1 MQGDTM
7 GRKKLKHLGKRK
19 KIKKIIKMYIG
30 KIGITIGI
38 IVSIGALF
46 NITNYIEDI
55 NEAKDI
61 QLEES
66 KKDFIA
72 EIEKGAKK
80 SYRKYGIFP
89 SITIAQA
96 ILESGWGESE
106 LTKDSNNLFG
116 IKADESWNGQTIE
129 VITSENYND
138 KVKAKFRK
146 YKDMN
151 ESIEDHAKFLVENKR
166 YEEHGVFNAKNYK
179 QQAIALQ
186 DAGYATKKN
195 QKGEAIYAQMLI
207 NIIENYSLQL
217 LDNKL

>member
-1 MQGDTM
+1 M
-7 GRKKLKHLGKRK
+7 GRKKLKHLGKYR
-19 KIKKIIKMYIG
+19 KIKKSIKMYIE
-30 KIGITIGI
+30 KIGITICI
-38 IVSIGALF
+38 IVSISALF
-46 NITNYIEDI
+46 NITNHIEDI

-61 QLEES
+61 QIEES
-66 KKDFIA
+66 KKDFIV

-106 LTKDSNNLFG
+106 LTNDSNNLFG
-116 IKADESWNGQTIE
+116 IKADKSWDGETIE

-166 YEEHGVFNAKNYK
+166 YEECGVFNAKNYK
-179 QQAIALQ
+179 EQAIALQ

-195 QKGEAIYAQMLI
+195 QKGEAIYAQILI
-207 NIIENYSLQL
+207 NVIESYNLQL
-217 LDNKL
+217 LDSKL

>member
-1 MQGDTM
+1 M
-7 GRKKLKHLGKRK
+7 GRKKLKHLGKYT
-19 KIKKIIKMYIG
+19 KIKKNIKTFVV
-30 KIGITIGI
+30 KIGVTICV

-46 NITNYIEDI
+46 NITNYIENI

-61 QLEES
+61 KIEDS

-72 EIEKGAKK
+72 EIKKGAKK
-80 SYRKYGIFP
+80 SYRKYRIFP

-116 IKADESWNGQTIE
+116 IKADNSWYGETIE

-146 YKDMN
+146 YNDMN

-166 YEEHGVFNAKNYK
+166 YEEHGVFNAKDYK
-179 QQAIALQ
+179 QQAVALQ

-207 NIIENYSLQL
+207 NIIENYNLQL
-217 LDNKL
+217 LDSKL

>member
-1 MQGDTM
+1 M
-7 GRKKLKHLGKRK
+7 GRKKLKHLGKYR
-19 KIKKIIKMYIG
+19 KIKKSIKMCVV
-30 KIGITIGI
+30 KIGITICI

-66 KKDFIA
+66 KKDFIV

-116 IKADESWNGQTIE
+116 IKADKSWDGETIE

-195 QKGEAIYAQMLI
+195 QKGEAIYSQMLI
-207 NIIENYSLQL
+207 NIIENYNLQL
-217 LDNKL
+217 LDSKL

>member
-1 MQGDTM
+1 MQ
-7 GRKKLKHLGKRK
+7 
-19 KIKKIIKMYIG
+19 
-30 KIGITIGI
+30 
-38 IVSIGALF
+38 
-46 NITNYIEDI
+46 
-55 NEAKDI
+55 
-61 QLEES
+61 
-66 KKDFIA
+66 
-72 EIEKGAKK
+72 K

-89 SITIAQA
+89 SITIGQA

-116 IKADESWNGQTIE
+116 IKADNSWDGETIE
-129 VITSENYND
+129 AITSENYND

-151 ESIEDHAKFLVENKR
+151 ESIEDHAEFLVENNR

-195 QKGEAIYAQMLI
+195 QKGKIYMHKCL
-207 NIIENYSLQL
+207 
-217 LDNKL
+217 